1 MITSHKNHIIMKK
14 LFTIIGLVSTLGF
27 MNAQIVINE
36 IYGGG
41 GNSGATLKNDFIELK
56 NIGSTVTTLTGAT
69 IQYAPAVGAF
79 TQYHN
84 LPSIT
89 LNPGQAYLIQ
99 EATGGG
105 GTVNLPTPDF
115 IATTVINFNGT
126 SNPSI
131 GIGIAVTSGKVA
143 LASNAT
149 QVTGPTA
156 VNVLDFVG
164 YGTAADQFEG
174 PGPAPSPTTTT
185 SITRISG
192 DTNNNVV
199 DFTIATASPGN
210 SSGGTLAVF
219 DDYSNSQRFN
229 FIENGFVKGD
239 ELIFGTEVK
248 NIKIYNSVGGIVK
261 TTSSKNITSLDV
273 SDLAEGDY
281 IVTGTINNQPVSQ
294 KILKD

>member
-1 MITSHKNHIIMKK
+1 MKK
-14 LFTIIGLVSTLGF
+14 LFTIVGLISTVAF
-27 MNAQIVINE
+27 TNAQIVISE

-41 GNSGATLKNDFIELK
+41 GNSGSTLKNDFIELK
-56 NIGSTVTTLTGAT
+56 NIGSAVATLTGAT
-69 IQYAPAVGAF
+69 IQYAPATGAF

-84 LPSIT
+84 LPTIT
-89 LNPGQAYLIQ
+89 LSPGQAYLIQ

-105 GTVNLPTPDF
+105 GTVDLPTPDF
-115 IATTVINFNGT
+115 IATTVINFNGNP
-126 SNPSI
+126 NPSV
-131 GIGIAVTSGKVA
+131 GIGIAVTSGKIV

-156 VNVLDFVG
+156 TNVLDFVG
-164 YGTAADQFEG
+164 YGSTADQFEG

-210 SSGGTLAVF
+210 SSGGTLAVS
-219 DDYSNSQRFN
+219 DIYNNSRKFN
-229 FIENGFVKGD
+229 FIQNGFVKEN
-239 ELIFGTEVK
+239 ELIFDTEVK
-248 NIKIYNSVGGIVK
+248 NVKIYNSVGAILK
-261 TTSSKNITSLDV
+261 STSVKNILSLDV
-273 SDLAEGDY
+273 SDLPKGNY
-281 IVTGTINNQPVSQ
+281 IVTGTIDNEPVSQ

>member
-1 MITSHKNHIIMKK
+1 MKK
-14 LFTIIGLVSTLGF
+14 LFTIIGLVSTVAL

-41 GNSGATLKNDFIELK
+41 GNSGSTLKNDFIELK
-56 NIGSTVTTLTGAT
+56 NIGSTTTSLIGAT

-79 TQYHN
+79 TQYHT
-84 LPSIT
+84 LPNIS
-89 LNPGQAYLIQ
+89 LAPGQAYLIQ

-143 LASNAT
+143 LASNSS
-149 QVTGPTA
+149 QVTGPSA
-156 VNVLDFVG
+156 GNVLDFVG
-164 YGTAADQFEG
+164 YGTTADQFEG
-174 PGPAPSPTTTT
+174 GGPAPSPTTTT

-192 DTNNNVV
+192 DTNDNTI

-210 SSGGTLAVF
+210 SSGGTLAVS
-219 DDYSNSQRFN
+219 DTNNNSKKFN
-229 FIENGFVKGD
+229 FIENAFVKQD
-239 ELIFGTEVK
+239 ELLFGTEVK

-261 TTSSKNITSLDV
+261 MTSSKNILSLDV
-273 SDLAEGDY
+273 SDLPEGDY
-281 IVTGTINNQPVSQ
+281 LVTGTINNEPVSQ